1 MAKNIK
7 PIGERIIIK
16 PQEIETKTS
25 SGIFIPE
32 SAKEKQNTGEVIAV
46 GKLEDNEIKVGDN
59 ILYSK
64 NAGTEISLNEEK
76 LIILEKNDILAVI

>member
-7 PIGERIIIK
+7 PIGERVIIK

-59 ILYSK
+59 ILYSEH
-64 NAGTEISLNEEK
+64 AGTEISLNEEK